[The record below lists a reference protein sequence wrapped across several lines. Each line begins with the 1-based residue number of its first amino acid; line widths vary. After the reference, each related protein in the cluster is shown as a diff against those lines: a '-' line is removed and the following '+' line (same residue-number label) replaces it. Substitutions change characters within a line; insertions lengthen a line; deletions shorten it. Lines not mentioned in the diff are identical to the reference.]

1 MKPKVSIIKAFTTI
15 IWPRKK
21 MVFIGLLLIIFSKA
35 ASFVA
40 PLSLKML
47 MDDIIPNKDLNQLKI
62 LIGVVILAILIQSI
76 TSFLLTKI
84 LSVQAQYLIAE
95 LRTQVQKKILGLP
108 IRFFDNT
115 KSGALVS
122 RIMTDVEGVR
132 NLIGTGLIQ
141 LVGGTI
147 TALVSLVLLL
157 QISPSMTLFT
167 LIPLGVFAV
176 IALKA
181 FKIIRPIFRARGK
194 INAEVTGRLTETLGG
209 IRVIK
214 GFNAAEQESVIFE
227 KGVYK
232 LFLNVKKSLTATAF
246 MTSSATFLLGLAT
259 TGIMGIGGYKIMMDA
274 LTLGEFLSF
283 TFLLGLMVAP
293 IVQMSNIGSQL
304 TEALAGLDRTEELM
318 NEEEE
323 SDDSNRVLSLK
334 KIEGAISFKDVCF
347 SYEDEKEVLH
357 SISFEAKAG
366 ETIALVGSSGSG
378 KSTIAGLVAT
388 FINPDKGTITID
400 GNPLTAVT
408 LESYRKHLGVVLQD
422 EFLFEGTIKENI
434 LYARPDADETQLKE
448 AVIAAYVNEF
458 TDRFEDGLNTLI
470 GERGVKLSGGQRQ
483 RIAIARA
490 ILANPSILILDE
502 ATSNLDTQS
511 EALIQKSLTTLTEG
525 RTTFVIAHRLST
537 IRKAHKILVIEEGKI
552 VEQGVTGNVFEK
564 PKHEYTKKLL
574 KAVSVSGPKPI
585 SSKSKVILRCEDI
598 KVWFPIYRGFLKRT
612 VGHIKALNAA
622 TFNVRIGET
631 LGICLLY
638 TSDAADE

>member
-167 LIPLGVFAV
+167 LIPLGIFAV

-259 TGIMGIGGYKIMMDA
+259 TGIMGIGGYKIMMEA

-334 KIEGAISFKDVCF
+334 NIEGAISFKDVCF
-347 SYEDEKEVLH
+347 AYEDEKEVLH

-470 GERGVKLSGGQRQ
+470 GERGVKLSGGQSQ

-552 VEQGVTGNVFEK
+552 VEQGT
-564 PKHEYTKKLL
+564 HEVLINSQGRYYELFTYQAK
-574 KAVSVSGPKPI
+574 I
-585 SSKSKVILRCEDI
+585 
-598 KVWFPIYRGFLKRT
+598 
-612 VGHIKALNAA
+612 
-622 TFNVRIGET
+622 
-631 LGICLLY
+631 
-638 TSDAADE
+638 